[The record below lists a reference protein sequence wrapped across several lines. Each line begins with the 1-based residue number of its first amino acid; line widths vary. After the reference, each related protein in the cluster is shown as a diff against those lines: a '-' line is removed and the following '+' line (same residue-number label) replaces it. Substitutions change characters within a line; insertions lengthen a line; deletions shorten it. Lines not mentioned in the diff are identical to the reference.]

1 MFNYTA
7 MGVGN
12 HDFDDGPGGLLPFV
26 QGCDFPV
33 LGANL
38 KLENFPELNEYIEN
52 STIGMM
58 CYHINYGIVYMYVFE
73 NFIQNFLQILRFTD
87 HFC

>member
-1 MFNYTA
+1 MLKIAKMFNYTA

-12 HDFDDGPGGLLPFV
+12 HDFDDGPDGLLPFV
-26 QGCDFPV
+26 QECDFPV

-52 STIGMM
+52 STIGRH
-58 CYHINYGIVYMYVFE
+58 YFVTKNISI
-73 NFIQNFLQILRFTD
+73 
-87 HFC
+87 

>member
-1 MFNYTA
+1 MLKIAKLFNYTA

-12 HDFDDGPGGLLPFV
+12 HDFDDGPDGLLPFV
-26 QGCDFPV
+26 QECDFPV

-52 STIGMM
+52 STTGR
-58 CYHINYGIVYMYVFE
+58 H
-73 NFIQNFLQILRFTD
+73 
-87 HFC
+87 